1 MRTIHIQL
9 PDVLITFILRTTGG
23 DYNLIAL
30 NQATPQQLEYMIPPA
45 PPPPPP
51 PAALSF
57 PTMTSNVP
65 PPPPPPPPP
74 PGQPRS
80 IQEFIE
86 KMRRFPKNTH
96 AEISPQVCFDIAT
109 ALHSSSSRGGAM
121 FAKRR
126 AKAQNWEVESTG
138 TASSVL
144 EPKQAER
151 PKLVSKLEQQH
162 HHQVYSMQQQSNTL
176 QPDGRN
182 SLTGVMRLNEMPTR
196 PQPPNMSA
204 LLLTLYQICWIY

>member
-1 MRTIHIQL
+1 
-9 PDVLITFILRTTGG
+9 
-23 DYNLIAL
+23 
-30 NQATPQQLEYMIPPA
+30 MIPPA

-57 PTMTSNVP
+57 PSLTSNTPPAP
-65 PPPPPPPPP
+65 PPPPLA

-96 AEISPQVCFDIAT
+96 TEISPQICFDIAA
-109 ALHSSSSRGGAM
+109 ALHSSRSRGGTM

-138 TASSVL
+138 TVTPEL

-151 PKLVSKLEQQH
+151 PKLISKLEQQH
-162 HHQVYSMQQQSNTL
+162 HHQQSIPLQQE
-176 QPDGRN
+176 GRN
-182 SLTGVMRLNEMPTR
+182 SITGVIRLNEAPVR
-196 PQPPNMSA
+196 PKPPNVGKF
-204 LLLTLYQICWIY
+204 ICKY